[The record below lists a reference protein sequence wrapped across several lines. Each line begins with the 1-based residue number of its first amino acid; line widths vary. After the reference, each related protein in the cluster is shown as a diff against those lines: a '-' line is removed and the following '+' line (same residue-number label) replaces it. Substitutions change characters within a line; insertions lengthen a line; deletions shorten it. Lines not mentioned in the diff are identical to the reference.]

1 MGLLALCL
9 AVGGA
14 PTWVLSLLTIL
25 VGFGSSLAVP
35 TMTALLLGSVP
46 AERAGTASG
55 VLNTCRQ
62 VGGAL
67 AVALFGALVAN
78 PNTFLSGMQVSLVLA
93 AVLLLGTAVASL
105 QVRAAHSG

>member
-1 MGLLALCL
+1 
-9 AVGGA
+9 
-14 PTWVLSLLTIL
+14 
-25 VGFGSSLAVP
+25 
-35 TMTALLLGSVP
+35 MTALLLGSVP